1 MNNEHSDILIVED
14 NPNDVL
20 LTIRSL
26 KKHKLANS
34 IIHVSDGQAALDYIF
49 GEGAHQGRNVME
61 QPRVVL
67 LDLKLPKLDGLQ
79 VLARIRADQRTKL
92 LPVVILTSSQEESD
106 LVQSYNLGANSYI
119 VKPVEFEN
127 FAKSIYEI
135 GLYWLLLNKPA
146 PVRTSTS

>member
-1 MNNEHSDILIVED
+1 MNNEHSNILIVED
-14 NPNDVL
+14 NPNEVL

-26 KKHKLANS
+26 KKHNLANN
-34 IIHVSDGQAALDYIF
+34 IVNVSDGPAALDYLF
-49 GEGAHQGRNVME
+49 GEGGHQGRNVME

>member
-26 KKHKLANS
+26 KQHKLANS
-34 IIHVSDGQAALDYIF
+34 IIHVRDGQEAIDYLF
-49 GEGAHQGRNVME
+49 GEGAYLGRNVMD

-79 VLARIRADQRTKL
+79 VLARIRKDQRTQL

-135 GLYWLLLNKPA
+135 GLYWLVLNKPA
-146 PVRTSTS
+146 PVKIATS

>member
-1 MNNEHSDILIVED
+1 MNNEPSDILIVED
-14 NPNDVL
+14 NQNDVL

-34 IIHVSDGQAALDYIF
+34 IIHVSDGQAAIDYLF
-49 GEGAHQGRNVME
+49 GEGSHQGRNVME

>member
-1 MNNEHSDILIVED
+1 MNNEPSDILIVED
-14 NPNDVL
+14 NQNDVL

-34 IIHVSDGQAALDYIF
+34 IIHVSDGQADIDYLF
-49 GEGAHQGRNVME
+49 GEGSHQGRNVME

-135 GLYWLLLNKPA
+135 GLYWLVLNKPA
-146 PVRTSTS
+146 PVKTSTP

>member
-1 MNNEHSDILIVED
+1 MNNEHSDILIIED

-26 KKHKLANS
+26 KKHNLANN
-34 IIHVSDGQAALDYIF
+34 IVHVSDGQAALDYLF

-146 PVRTSTS
+146 PVKIATS

>member
-135 GLYWLLLNKPA
+135 GLYWLVLNKPA
-146 PVRTSTS
+146 PVKISTS

>member
-1 MNNEHSDILIVED
+1 MNNEPSEILIVED

-34 IIHVSDGQAALDYIF
+34 IIHVSDGQAALDYLF
-49 GEGAHQGRNVME
+49 GEGTHQGRNVME

-106 LVQSYNLGANSYI
+106 LIQSYNLGANSYI

-146 PVRTSTS
+146 PVKTSIP

>member
-1 MNNEHSDILIVED
+1 MNNEHSNILIVED

-26 KKHKLANS
+26 KKHNLANN
-34 IIHVSDGQAALDYIF
+34 IVNVSDGQAALDYLF
-49 GEGAHQGRNVME
+49 GEGGHQGRNVME

>member
-1 MNNEHSDILIVED
+1 MNNEHSNILIVED
-14 NPNDVL
+14 NPNEVL

-26 KKHKLANS
+26 KKHNLANN
-34 IIHVSDGQAALDYIF
+34 IVNVSDGQAALDYLF
-49 GEGAHQGRNVME
+49 GEGGHQGRNVME

-146 PVRTSTS
+146 PVKIATS

>member
-1 MNNEHSDILIVED
+1 MNNEPSDILIVED
-14 NPNDVL
+14 NQNDVL

-34 IIHVSDGQAALDYIF
+34 IIHVSDGQAAIDYLF
-49 GEGAHQGRNVME
+49 GEGSHQGRNVME

-146 PVRTSTS
+146 PVKIATS

>member
-1 MNNEHSDILIVED
+1 
-14 NPNDVL
+14 
-20 LTIRSL
+20 
-26 KKHKLANS
+26 
-34 IIHVSDGQAALDYIF
+34 
-49 GEGAHQGRNVME
+49 VME

>member
-1 MNNEHSDILIVED
+1 MNNEHSNILIVED

>member
-1 MNNEHSDILIVED
+1 MNNEHSNILIVED
-14 NPNDVL
+14 NPNEVL

-26 KKHKLANS
+26 KKHNLANN
-34 IIHVSDGQAALDYIF
+34 IVNVSDGQAALDYLF
-49 GEGAHQGRNVME
+49 GEGGHQGRNVME

-135 GLYWLLLNKPA
+135 GLYWLVLNKPA
-146 PVRTSTS
+146 PVKTSIP

>member
-1 MNNEHSDILIVED
+1 MNNEHSNILIVED
-14 NPNDVL
+14 NPNEVL

-26 KKHKLANS
+26 KKHNLANN
-34 IIHVSDGQAALDYIF
+34 IVNVSDGQAALDYLF
-49 GEGAHQGRNVME
+49 GEGGHQGRNVME

>member
-1 MNNEHSDILIVED
+1 MNNEPSDILIVED
-14 NPNDVL
+14 NQNDVL

-34 IIHVSDGQAALDYIF
+34 IIHVSDGQAAIDYLF
-49 GEGAHQGRNVME
+49 GEGSHQGRNVME

-135 GLYWLLLNKPA
+135 GLYWLVLNKPA
-146 PVRTSTS
+146 PVKTSTS

>member
-135 GLYWLLLNKPA
+135 GLYWLVLNKPA

>member
-1 MNNEHSDILIVED
+1 MNNEPSDILIVED
-14 NPNDVL
+14 NQNDVL

-34 IIHVSDGQAALDYIF
+34 IIHVSDGQAAIDYLF
-49 GEGAHQGRNVME
+49 GEGSHQGRNVME

-135 GLYWLLLNKPA
+135 GLYWLVLNKPA
-146 PVRTSTS
+146 PVKISTS

>member
-26 KKHKLANS
+26 KQHKLANS
-34 IIHVSDGQAALDYIF
+34 IIHVRDGQAAIDYLF
-49 GEGAHQGRNVME
+49 GEGAYLGRNVMD

-79 VLARIRADQRTKL
+79 VLARIRRDQRTKL

-119 VKPVEFEN
+119 VKPMEFEN
-127 FAKSIYEI
+127 FAKSVYEI
-135 GLYWLLLNKPA
+135 GLYWLVLNKPA
-146 PVRTSTS
+146 PVKIATS